1 MTMKKVININFQG
14 RIIPIE
20 ETAYELLKQYV
31 ESLRKYFALEDGR
44 DEIINDIEGRIAE
57 LFSERLKKG
66 TTCIADN
73 DVNAVIASIGRPED
87 FDAQEA
93 ELGGATPNQNQSSSS
108 QQSQQKTNS
117 SQQNYSYGSGTNRG
131 RLYRNADD
139 KLIGG
144 VASGLANYLGIDP
157 VIARILF
164 VVFFAALFW
173 VYVILWIIVPSKSV
187 QSNITKR
194 LYRSA
199 DSKVLGGVAGGLAAY
214 FNIDVWIPRLIF
226 ALPLIVG
233 VFSGPFGMF
242 WNDWDMWWGPRIL
255 TGSLSGTLGLT
266 YIILWIAVPIAT
278 TASEKLEMKGERV
291 DLNSIRDTVKG
302 DLENFK
308 SKAQNFSS
316 ELKHSAAQFGE
327 KAKEF
332 GQTAGNTAKTFA
344 SEATPIARSAG
355 SGVGHVIA
363 VLFKAFFL
371 FIGGILALALL
382 GVMAG
387 LFGAGVVIMPF
398 KGFFLESGWQSVV
411 AWSTLLFF
419 FGIPVLAFL
428 VWIIR
433 KIAGAKKNPYIAYV
447 FGVLWIIGLISFISL
462 IAGIDRN
469 FRGGARI
476 QNDIRLSPI
485 KDRLTVK
492 VTESNVRYY
501 GGWMNFG
508 DGIRFTEDSLVLS
521 NVGLKIEKSLDSSY
535 HASYTRYSNG
545 KTDGQAEDLAR
556 NTSYTVTQWDSILYL
571 DKGFSIPR
579 GEKFR
584 NQHIMVTIQIPIG
597 KRIILDKSVN
607 RKLNRWFSLGNSR
620 GRWRDWD
627 WDNNDGYWI
636 NGDWNNN
643 IEYIMTPGG
652 IESID
657 RMDEQ
662 ELKKGKYKLKEI
674 NNSNTD
680 HENSENDQ
688 QNDTD
693 TRQDNK
699 YRYRPGNDSTKPKT
713 IIDTVVNTSTIYNDD
728 ANKDEEKEDSREKNS
743 SVLNTSLYVFGRMF
757 QQ

>member
-1 MTMKKVININFQG
+1 MKKVININFQG
-14 RIIPIE
+14 RVIPIE

-31 ESLRKYFALEDGR
+31 DSLRKYFAQEDGR

-66 TTCIADN
+66 TTCITDE

-87 FDAQEA
+87 FDAQDA
-93 ELGGATPNQNQSSSS
+93 ELGGATPNQQKSSNT
-108 QQSQQKTNS
+108 QQGP
-117 SQQNYSYGSGTNRG
+117 QNYGFGASTSRG

-139 KLIGG
+139 KIIGG

-164 VVFFAALFW
+164 VLFIGVLFW
-173 VYVILWIIVPSKSV
+173 VYILLWIIVPSKSI

-226 ALPLIVG
+226 ALPVIIG
-233 VFSGPFGMF
+233 VFSGPFGMW
-242 WNDWDMWWGPRIL
+242 WNDWDMWWGPRVL

-266 YIILWIAVPIAT
+266 YIILWIALPIAT
-278 TASEKLEMKGERV
+278 TASEKLEMRGERV

-302 DLENFK
+302 DLESLK
-308 SKAQNFSS
+308 TKAQTWGS
-316 ELKHSAAQFGE
+316 EVKQSAQQLGE
-327 KAKEF
+327 KAKDL
-332 GQTAGNTAKTFA
+332 GQSAGNTAKTFA
-344 SEATPIARSAG
+344 AEAAPVARSAG
-355 SGVGHVIA
+355 NGLGHIIG

-371 FIGGILALALL
+371 FIGGVIALALL

-387 LFGAGVVIMPF
+387 LFGAGVMVMPF
-398 KGFFLESGWQSVV
+398 KGFFLENGWQTLM

-419 FGIPVLAFL
+419 FGIPLLAFL

-433 KIAGAKKNPYIAYV
+433 KIAGSKKNPYISYV
-447 FGVLWIIGLISFISL
+447 FGVLWIIGLISLIVL
-462 IAGIDRN
+462 IAGIDQN

-476 QNDIRLSPI
+476 QNDVQLSQA

-492 VTESNVRYY
+492 VSDSKVRYY

-508 DGIRFTEDSLVLS
+508 DGIRLTEDSLVLS
-521 NVGLKIEKSLDSSY
+521 NVGLKIEKSVDSSY
-535 HASYTRYSNG
+535 HVFYTRYSNG
-545 KTDGQAEDLAR
+545 RTDGQAEDLAR
-556 NTSYTVTQWDSILYL
+556 KISYNITQWDSILFL

-584 NQHIMVTIQIPIG
+584 NQHIMVTVQLPIG

-607 RKLNRWFSLGNSR
+607 RNLNRWFSLGS
-620 GRWRDWD
+620 GRRNWRDWD
-627 WDNNDGYWI
+627 WDNNDSYWI
-636 NGDWNNN
+636 NGDWNKSV
-643 IEYIMTPGG
+643 EYIMTPGG
-652 IESID
+652 IEQID
-657 RMDEQ
+657 RLDEN
-662 ELKKGKYKLKEI
+662 ELKKGVFKLKTERDFNDNLENEDGNQPNED
-674 NNSNTD
+674 NNGEDKN
-680 HENSENDQ
+680 
-688 QNDTD
+688 
-693 TRQDNK
+693 
-699 YRYRPGNDSTKPKT
+699 YRYRRNRDSIKIQKT
-713 IIDTVVNTSTIYNDD
+713 DTVIKASTTYNNDMD
-728 ANKDEEKEDSREKNS
+728 QQEEDEYSHEKKS
-743 SVLNTSLYVFGRMF
+743 SLLNASLYVFGRMI